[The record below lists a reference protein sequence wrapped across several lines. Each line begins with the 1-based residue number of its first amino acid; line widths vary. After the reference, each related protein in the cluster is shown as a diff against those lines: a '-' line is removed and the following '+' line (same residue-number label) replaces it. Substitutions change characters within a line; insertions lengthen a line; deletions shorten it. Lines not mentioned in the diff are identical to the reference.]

1 MGLSQYTEEAVRSLW
16 SIGAKYGRTPSPVP
30 EADPWEEED
39 LLEAPGDEA
48 TVEFPGTPAI
58 KVRLCGDLED
68 TVTLDGYIDFETPR
82 RDTLDLVTAV
92 LAGDARRRPAA
103 GRLLPSFLRE
113 MLQGPFGIMLAVPVG
128 GGKVYEQRVASQ
140 CLGLTWVTTLTEA
153 P

>member
-1 MGLSQYTEEAVRSLW
+1 MGLSQYTEAAVRSLW
-16 SIGAKYGRTPSPVP
+16 SIGATYGRTPCPIP
-30 EADPWEEED
+30 ETDPWEEED
-39 LLEAPGDEA
+39 LLDPPGDEA

-58 KVRLCGDLED
+58 KVRLNGDLED

-82 RDTLDLVTAV
+82 RDTLAMVTAV
-92 LAGDARRRPAA
+92 LAGEARRRPAA

-128 GGKVYEQRVASQ
+128 DGKVYEQRVPSQ

-153 P
+153 R

>member
-128 GGKVYEQRVASQ
+128 GGKVYEQWVASQ

-153 P
+153 H

>member
-1 MGLSQYTEEAVRSLW
+1 MGLSQDTEEAVRSMW
-16 SIGAKYGRTPSPVP
+16 SIGVKYGRSPGPIP

-39 LLEAPGDEA
+39 ILDAPGDEA

-58 KVRLCGDLED
+58 KVRLCGDRED

-82 RDTLDLVTAV
+82 RDTLAMVTAV

-103 GRLLPSFLRE
+103 GRLLPGFLRE
-113 MLQGPFGIMLAVPVG
+113 MLQSPFGIVLAVPVG
-128 GGKVYEQRVASQ
+128 GGKVYEQRVPSQ

-153 P
+153 R

>member
-153 P
+153 H